1 MPTPTKN
8 RTTGTAVDGDQL
20 LDTEDV
26 SAWLGT
32 PTGTLRNWRCRGIG
46 PASFR
51 VGARVVYRR
60 RAVEAWL
67 ATQEMATKR
76 GGVE

>member
-1 MPTPTKN
+1 MPTAAPPT
-8 RTTGTAVDGDQL
+8 DSDDI
-20 LDTEDV
+20 LDSASV
-26 SAWLGT
+26 SRWIKI
-32 PTGTLRNWRCRGIG
+32 PPGTLRNWRSRGVG

-51 VGARVVYRR
+51 LGGRVVYRR

-67 ATQEMATKR
+67 ATQELSTKR

>member
-1 MPTPTKN
+1 MPSQAPSTHDDI
-8 RTTGTAVDGDQL
+8 VDSAY
-20 LDTEDV
+20 V
-26 SAWLGT
+26 SEWIKV
-32 PTGTLRNWRCRGIG
+32 PPGTLRNWRSRGIG

-51 VGARVVYRR
+51 IGGRVVYRR

-67 ATQEMATKR
+67 ATQELSTKR

>member
-1 MPTPTKN
+1 MPNAAPATDADDILN
-8 RTTGTAVDGDQL
+8 SAH
-20 LDTEDV
+20 V
-26 SAWLGT
+26 SSWLKV
-32 PTGTLRNWRCRGIG
+32 PPGTLRNWRSRGIG

-51 VGARVVYRR
+51 VGGRVVYRR

-67 ATQEMATKR
+67 ATQELSTKR